1 MNLTSPL
8 PPPAQT
14 LAERF
19 ATQAA
24 RWTQARGAPE
34 TATRLARQAAY
45 LLSMAVAAG
54 DVCVPLD
61 EIAATLER
69 AFEPEALRKWLLA
82 SGIVGTPEARDAMP
96 LILDA
101 EDRLYLHRY
110 FDYECRL
117 ARCLAQRLAS
127 RGDEAVDEGVKAR
140 LNALFAAN
148 QPDDGVDWQKVAA
161 AMALLGRLTIIS
173 GGPGTG
179 KTTTV
184 VNLLACLLEQNP
196 DCRVALAAPTGKA
209 AARMTEAIRLRAGH
223 LPAALRAR
231 LPATSFTIHRLL
243 GVTPTAGEF
252 RHHADNPLPIDAL
265 VIDEASMLD
274 LALATRLFEAVPDH
288 ARIILLGDKDQLAAV
303 ESGAVFSELGADPG
317 LGEPRRAALAQL
329 CELRPETLRAPAAA
343 GIGPRD
349 CVVWLTRNYRFAH
362 DSGIGRLA
370 FEINSGD
377 AAAVIARLRAN
388 TDATLNW
395 IEEDGER
402 LSEAARHHLI
412 AGYAD
417 YLETMRHAG
426 HDLAAVFQAFGRFRA
441 LCAVHA
447 GPRGVAAINVLVGGH
462 FRAALAHPLDRDE
475 RSEWYPGRPLMVL
488 RNDYVLKLFNGDI
501 GIVLPDASGE
511 LMVYFPDQEAGFRS
525 VAPVRLPEHATAFAM
540 TVHKSQ
546 GSEFDAVLVLLPSAP
561 SPVLTRELIY
571 TAITRA
577 RARMTLVGDALVLG
591 KSIQTATRRHAG
603 LAARLRDESEPR
615 G

>member
-1 MNLTSPL
+1 MMNPTSPRL
-8 PPPAQT
+8 PPAQA
-14 LAERF
+14 LAESF

-24 RWTQARGAPE
+24 RWAQARGAPE
-34 TATRLARQAAY
+34 TAIRLARQSAF

-54 DVCVPLD
+54 NVCLTLD
-61 EIAATLER
+61 DIAAALER
-69 AFEPEALRKWLLA
+69 AFDADSLRKWLLA
-82 SGIVGTPEARDAMP
+82 SGIVGTPEACDTMP
-96 LILDA
+96 LILDSGG
-101 EDRLYLHRY
+101 RLYLHRY

-117 ARCLAQRLAS
+117 ARDLTRRLESQDATV
-127 RGDEAVDEGVKAR
+127 GEDVKTR

-148 QPDDGVDWQKVAA
+148 QPDDGIDWQKVAA
-161 AMALLGRLTIIS
+161 AMALLGRLTLIS

-231 LPATSFTIHRLL
+231 LPATAFTLHRLL
-243 GVTPTAGEF
+243 GVTPTTGEF

-265 VIDEASMLD
+265 IVDEASMLD
-274 LALATRLFEAVPDH
+274 LALATRLFEAVPEH

-303 ESGAVFSELGADPG
+303 ESGAVFSELGADPS
-317 LGEPRRAALAQL
+317 LSAPRRAALAQL
-329 CELRPETLRAPAAA
+329 CELRPEALDATVTTTGAGA
-343 GIGPRD
+343 GIGLRD
-349 CVVWLTRNYRFAH
+349 CVVWLTRNFRFAR
-362 DSGIGRLA
+362 DSGIGQLA
-370 FEINSGD
+370 REINGGD
-377 AAAVIARLRAN
+377 AAAAIARLRAN
-388 TDATLNW
+388 TDAALGW
-395 IEEDGER
+395 IEEDAER
-402 LSEAARHHLI
+402 PSEAAVRSLFT
-412 AGYAD
+412 GYAD
-417 YLETMRHAG
+417 YLEVMRHAA
-426 HDLAAVFQAFGRFRA
+426 HDRAAVFQAFGRFRA

-447 GPRGVAAINVLVGGH
+447 GPRGVEAINALVGGH

-475 RSEWYPGRPLMVL
+475 RSDWYPGRPLMVL

-511 LMVYFPDQEAGFRS
+511 LMAYFPDQEASFRS

-546 GSEFDAVLVLLPSAP
+546 GSEFDEVLVMLPSAP

-577 RARMTLVGDALVLG
+577 RARMTLVGDAAVLG
-591 KSIQTATRRHAG
+591 KSIQTATRRHSG
-603 LAARLRDESEPR
+603 LAARFRE
-615 G
+615 